1 MNNLD
6 SMRNHENV
14 NVRLM
19 IDYLEGALKSLEKGN
34 LADACT
40 YTRLAYSF
48 QGDIPN
54 ELRLGKKI

>member
-1 MNNLD
+1 
-6 SMRNHENV
+6 MRNHENV